1 MKTPTMTKTDTR
13 LPKTKISSWFIRI
26 LISGI
31 LSALLSTGYLIYRD
45 RNTDQDFRKRTV
57 QRIEQL
63 ERMKSDLLD
72 FAKFIEAQRRLIQDT
87 EVQLSSILEEHRK
100 YKSLVEMD
108 KGEIQLVM
116 GYYEERM
123 AQAEVRNYFIGAVI
137 GIITSIIASWLYGQ
151 LPAFREK
158 LKNRRIN

>member
-1 MKTPTMTKTDTR
+1 
-13 LPKTKISSWFIRI
+13 
-26 LISGI
+26 
-31 LSALLSTGYLIYRD
+31 
-45 RNTDQDFRKRTV
+45 
-57 QRIEQL
+57 
-63 ERMKSDLLD
+63 MKSDLLD